1 MDFLYIL
8 IAAWALYTL
17 YKNIASGLYMYIVY
31 LAVSY
36 FIVRFIVTGPKW
48 RLFLSVVLANLLSI
62 GFIIGNM
69 FSIIRK
75 ISVPVP
81 ASEGTI

>member
-31 LAVSY
+31 LTVAY
-36 FIVRFIVTGPKW
+36 FIVRFMVTGPKW
-48 RLFLSVVLANLLSI
+48 RLFLSVILANLLSI

-69 FSIIRK
+69 FSVIRK

-81 ASEGTI
+81 ANEGTI

>member
-31 LAVSY
+31 LAMAY

>member
-1 MDFLYIL
+1 V
-8 IAAWALYTL
+8 A
-17 YKNIASGLYMYIVY
+17 
-31 LAVSY
+31 Y
-36 FIVRFIVTGPKW
+36 FVLRFIVTGPKW
-48 RLFLSVVLANLLSI
+48 RLFLSIVLANLISI

-69 FSIIRK
+69 FSVIRK

>member
-8 IAAWALYTL
+8 IAAWALYTV
-17 YKNIASGLYMYIVY
+17 YKNIASGLYMYIIY
-31 LAVSY
+31 LAVAY
-36 FIVRFIVTGPKW
+36 FIVRFMVTGPKW
-48 RLFLSVVLANLLSI
+48 RLFLAVILANLLSI

-69 FSIIRK
+69 FSVIRK
-75 ISVPVP
+75 INIPVP

>member
-17 YKNIASGLYMYIVY
+17 YKNVANGLYMYVLY
-31 LAVSY
+31 LAVAY
-36 FIVRFIVTGPKW
+36 FIVRFMVTGPKW
-48 RLFLSVVLANLLSI
+48 RLFLAVILANLLSI

-69 FSIIRK
+69 FSVIRK
-75 ISVPVP
+75 ISVPSQSTV
-81 ASEGTI
+81 

>member
-1 MDFLYIL
+1 M
-8 IAAWALYTL
+8 A
-17 YKNIASGLYMYIVY
+17 
-31 LAVSY
+31 Y